1 MNGIDLLP
9 VIVDMT
15 TSNTDDLHHDGSNSD
30 RLADESATDAALR
43 ALYAEHGRA
52 LLSFAVQFTGD
63 RGRAEDIVQETFL
76 RAWRHLPA
84 LLADGRP
91 VRPWLYQVT
100 RRLLMDAA
108 RAAKV
113 RPPLVDSTS
122 LPEPAVE
129 GGFEQVVDH
138 QTLLAAL
145 EHLSPVHQEIVVET
159 FFLGTPLNVSAKRLG
174 LPPGTAR
181 SRLHHALLR
190 LREYLQPVQLAA

>member
-52 LLSFAVQFTGD
+52 LLSFAFRSTGD

-91 VRPWLYQVT
+91 VQPWLYQVT
-100 RRLLMDAA
+100 RRLLVDAA
-108 RAAKV
+108 RAAKA
-113 RPPLVDSTS
+113 RPLLTDSGSAAEAVVD
-122 LPEPAVE
+122 
-129 GGFEQVVDH
+129 GGFDRVLDH
-138 QTLLAAL
+138 RILL
-145 EHLSPVHQEIVVET
+145 
-159 FFLGTPLNVSAKRLG
+159 
-174 LPPGTAR
+174 
-181 SRLHHALLR
+181 
-190 LREYLQPVQLAA
+190 